1 MASVTA
7 TPPPARPAPAR
18 LWERIRGA
26 SAHLWTA
33 GSVVLLILIW
43 EFAVRLFDIHPLLL
57 PAPSIVGAEFFE
69 ISERGLLWA
78 PLAETMKALFVG
90 VGLSLLVGIPLGVII
105 GATGLLD
112 LLSTP
117 YLWALRA
124 TPSIAI
130 APLLVIW
137 VGFSFDAKVI
147 MVFLSAGVMVMMIT
161 LEGVKTVDEGLVR
174 VARSFGADRK
184 AIYKSVVLPYIVPY
198 IANAV
203 RNGIGAGIVG
213 VMVVE
218 MFNAPGGI
226 GAQVR
231 RASHSYDGPRMFAYI
246 IILILISLALI
257 ALSRRLEA
265 YASRWREEAYV

>member
-1 MASVTA
+1 MASVTV
-7 TPPPARPAPAR
+7 TPPPSRPTPAR
-18 LWERIRGA
+18 MWDRLSGA
-26 SAHLWTA
+26 SAHLWTV

-43 EFAVRLFDIHPLLL
+43 EILVRVLDIHPLLL
-57 PAPSIVGAEFFE
+57 PAPSVVGAEFLE
-69 ISERGLLWA
+69 ISARGLLWA
-78 PLAETMKALFVG
+78 PLAETMQALFVG
-90 VGLSLLVGIPLGVII
+90 VGLSLLVGIPVGVVI

-112 LLSTP
+112 MLSTP

-137 VGFSFDAKVI
+137 VGFDFDAKVI

-161 LEGVKTVDEGLVR
+161 LEGVKTVDDGLVR

-184 AIYKSVVLPYIVPY
+184 AIYKNVVFPYIVPY

-246 IILILISLALI
+246 IILIVISLALI
-257 ALSRRLEA
+257 SLSRRLEA
-265 YASRWREEAYV
+265 YVSRWREEAYV

>member
-7 TPPPARPAPAR
+7 PPPSRPVSTR
-18 LWERIRGA
+18 LWDRLSGA
-26 SAHLWTA
+26 SSHLWTVA
-33 GSVVLLILIW
+33 SVVLLIVAW
-43 EFAVRLFDIHPLLL
+43 ESLVRLLDIHELLL
-57 PAPSIVGAEFFE
+57 PAPSVIGAEFFE

-78 PLAETMKALFVG
+78 PLGETMQALFVG

-137 VGFSFDAKVI
+137 VGFDFDAKVI
-147 MVFLSAGVMVMMIT
+147 MVFLSAGIMVMMIT
-161 LEGVKTVDEGLVR
+161 LEGVKTVDDGLVR

-184 AIYKSVVLPYIVPY
+184 AIYRHVVFPYIVPY

-246 IILILISLALI
+246 IILIVISLALI
-257 ALSRRLEA
+257 SLSRRLEA

>member
-1 MASVTA
+1 MASLTA
-7 TPPPARPAPAR
+7 TPPPARSISQQFGNLVRSAR
-18 LWERIRGA
+18 G
-26 SAHLWTA
+26 HMWTV
-33 GSVVLLILIW
+33 GSVVFLILIW
-43 EFAVRLFDIHPLLL
+43 EFLVNLLDLHPLIL
-57 PAPSIVGAEFFE
+57 PAPSVIGAEFIE
-69 ISERGLLWA
+69 ISERGLLWG
-78 PLAETMKALFVG
+78 PLGETMQALFVG
-90 VGLSLLVGIPLGVII
+90 VGLSLVVGIPVGVLI
-105 GATGLLD
+105 GATGVLD

-137 VGFSFDAKVI
+137 VGFDFDAKVI

-161 LEGVKTVDEGLVR
+161 LEGVKTVDDGLVR
-174 VARSFGADRK
+174 VARAFGADRK
-184 AIYKSVVLPYIVPY
+184 AIYRNVVFPYIVPY

-246 IILILISLALI
+246 LLLIVISLTLIS
-257 ALSRRLEA
+257 LSRRLEA
-265 YASRWREEAYV
+265 HVSRWREEAYT

>member
-1 MASVTA
+1 MASLTA
-7 TPPPARPAPAR
+7 TPPPSRPALR
-18 LWERIRGA
+18 QVTDRISDA
-26 SAHLWTA
+26 SSHLWTL
-33 GSVVLLILIW
+33 GSVVLLVLAW
-43 EFAVRLFDIHPLLL
+43 EFLVNLLQIHPLLL
-57 PAPSIVGAEFFE
+57 PAPSVIGAELFE

-78 PLAETMKALFVG
+78 PLAETMQALFVG
-90 VGLSLLVGIPLGVII
+90 VGLSLVVGIPVGVVI

-137 VGFSFDAKVI
+137 VGFGFDAKVL

-161 LEGVKTVDEGLVR
+161 LEGVKTVDESLVR

-184 AIYKSVVLPYIVPY
+184 AIYKNVVFPYIMPY

-213 VMVVE
+213 VLVVE

-246 IILILISLALI
+246 IILIVISLALI
-257 ALSRRLEA
+257 SLSRRLEA
-265 YASRWREEAYV
+265 YVSRWREEVYV

>member
-1 MASVTA
+1 MLTITSVIVLVL
-7 TPPPARPAPAR
+7 
-18 LWERIRGA
+18 LWE
-26 SAHLWTA
+26 
-33 GSVVLLILIW
+33 VLVGLL
-43 EFAVRLFDIHPLLL
+43 DIHPLLL
-57 PAPSIVGAEFFE
+57 PAPTVIGAEFAE
-69 ISERGLLWA
+69 ISEKGLLWG
-78 PLAETMKALFVG
+78 PLLETMQAVAVG
-90 VGLSLLVGIPLGVII
+90 VGLALLVGIPVGILI
-105 GATGLLD
+105 GAIDILD

-137 VGFSFDAKVI
+137 VGFDFDAKVW
-147 MVFLSAGVMVMMIT
+147 MVFLAAGVMVLMIT

-184 AIYKSVVLPYIVPY
+184 AIYMKVVMPFIVPY

-246 IILILISLALI
+246 IVLITISLALI
-257 ALSRRLEA
+257 SVSRRLEA
-265 YASRWREEAYV
+265 HVSRWREEAYV

>member
-1 MASVTA
+1 MTTVA
-7 TPPPARPAPAR
+7 TTSPIVRSIPER
-18 LWERIRGA
+18 LFALLQGLRG
-26 SAHLWTA
+26 HLLTA
-33 GSVVLLILIW
+33 GSVIVVILSW
-43 EFAVRLFDIHPLLL
+43 EFLVRLLQIHPLLL
-57 PAPSIVGAEFFE
+57 PAPTVIGAEFVE
-69 ISERGLLWA
+69 ISQRGLLWG
-78 PLAETMKALFVG
+78 PLAETMQAMFVG
-90 VGLSLLVGIPLGVII
+90 VGLALLVGIPVGILI
-105 GATGLLD
+105 GATGILD

-137 VGFSFDAKVI
+137 VGFDFDAKVL
-147 MVFLSAGVMVMMIT
+147 MVFLAASVMVMMIT

-184 AIYKSVVLPYIVPY
+184 AIYMKVVFPFIIPF

-246 IILILISLALI
+246 IILIVISLGLIS
-257 ALSRRLEA
+257 LSRRLET
-265 YASRWREEAYV
+265 YVSRWREEAYV

>member
-1 MASVTA
+1 MASVTV
-7 TPPPARPAPAR
+7 TPPPSHPAPVR
-18 LWERIRGA
+18 LWDRISGA
-26 SAHLWTA
+26 NANLWTI
-33 GSVVLLILIW
+33 GSVVLLIILW
-43 EFAVRLFDIHPLLL
+43 EFLVQLFDIHPLLL
-57 PAPSIVGAEFFE
+57 PAPSVIGAEFLV

-78 PLAETMKALFVG
+78 PLAETMRALFVG
-90 VGLSLLVGIPLGVII
+90 VGLSLLVGIPIGVVI

-137 VGFSFDAKVI
+137 VGFGFNAKVL

-161 LEGVKTVDEGLVR
+161 LEGVKTVDESLVR

-184 AIYKSVVLPYIVPY
+184 AIYKSVVFPYIVPY

-246 IILILISLALI
+246 LILILISLALI
-257 ALSRRLEA
+257 SLSRRLEA
-265 YASRWREEAYV
+265 YVSRWREEAYV